1 MNVARLSRT
10 SFTILPP
17 FIARLCAPRRDE
29 ATTVSRKLVVAS
41 TEILGTSVVL
51 AESKY
56 ANVGFSSYIAKSLL
70 TSNLLVM
77 GLSGIQWLLKPSS
90 EDHLS

>member
-56 ANVGFSSYIAKSLL
+56 TKSSFSLKISKSDL
-70 TSNLLVM
+70 TSK
-77 GLSGIQWLLKPSS
+77 LSVIISALLK
-90 EDHLS
+90 ELL